1 MKAFSEVAP
10 PGWGHTKAEKE
21 KTKPNKPKSKIGG
34 SAHEFDKDL
43 KSGKFKGLPG
53 DKTMKD
59 KKASMFKLM
68 WSMKNKGDKPH
79 YKPGVKNKLK
89 AKYKEKNEM
98 IDAKKIRNYKNVP
111 NSVVAK
117 ADKEAQKVKDQEE
130 KGTLELPQMPTE
142 NLSLAPKGKGKKA
155 AKALYKED
163 DIDEGPPTPK
173 FKPLKHK
180 VYSADASI
188 PPGARGT
195 DKLGKPAKY
204 KVSKKTGMG
213 YGDPTNEEIF
223 VERILELD
231 YKKFGFETQKD
242 LIEYATQFYANEDN
256 DWQVTTVTTVGAGK
270 AKKGA
275 VAAPGSGTI
284 AKPKKAKESDV
295 NKSIEQQ
302 MADAMKEKFDRDP
315 RRATISGKLHTTRTG
330 KGSER
335 NRVGAERKIKWG
347 KGGAAGSKETKRRG
361 RDDYE
366 GEVDVVSARGKGS
379 ISQFGSKEK
388 PLPTKKGRG
397 LPKSRREFSNSGEYR
412 DTMWK
417 EDWKDMSDQQKKAK
431 AKSQFDAILKKKLG
445 NPKKYDS
452 PIKTKE
458 DVEIDEKS
466 PYNKMRRDE
475 VVPRRSGG
483 QTEIKRGN
491 TKPSSAHQ
499 MERGKKKVPGKKAER
514 FPMRS
519 SGPKTLAG
527 PQGKLP
533 EESLVDAVVRELSNQ
548 K

>member
-1 MKAFSEVAP
+1 
-10 PGWGHTKAEKE
+10 
-21 KTKPNKPKSKIGG
+21 
-34 SAHEFDKDL
+34 
-43 KSGKFKGLPG
+43 
-53 DKTMKD
+53 
-59 KKASMFKLM
+59 
-68 WSMKNKGDKPH
+68 
-79 YKPGVKNKLK
+79 
-89 AKYKEKNEM
+89 
-98 IDAKKIRNYKNVP
+98 
-111 NSVVAK
+111 
-117 ADKEAQKVKDQEE
+117 
-130 KGTLELPQMPTE
+130 MPTE

-163 DIDEGPPTPK
+163 EIDEGPPTPK

-180 VYSADASI
+180 VYSAAASI
-188 PPGARGT
+188 PKSALP
-195 DKLGKPAKY
+195 KNVPPPAKY
-204 KVSKKTGMG
+204 KVKKSGMG
-213 YGDPTNEEIF
+213 SGPPTNEETF
-223 VERILELD
+223 VERILALD

-315 RRATISGKLHTTRTG
+315 RRATVSGKLHTTRTG

-366 GEVDVVSARGKGS
+366 GDVDVVSARGKGS

-452 PIKTKE
+452 PIKEWGDTGPLSTQ
-458 DVEIDEKS
+458 DVRQHG
-466 PYNKMRRDE
+466 RRDWAKSKE
-475 VVPRRSGG
+475 
-483 QTEIKRGN
+483 
-491 TKPSSAHQ
+491 
-499 MERGKKKVPGKKAER
+499 AER
-514 FPMRS
+514 KDSDR
-519 SGPKTLAG
+519 LAK
-527 PQGKLP
+527 QQADREKKYQKAKK
-533 EESLVDAVVRELSNQ
+533 EEAEMVDAVVRELSNQ

>member
-1 MKAFSEVAP
+1 MINEVAP

-34 SAHEFDKDL
+34 TAHEFQKDL
-43 KSGKFKGLPG
+43 DSGKFKGLPG
-53 DKTMKD
+53 DKTYKD

-98 IDAKKIRNYKNVP
+98 IDPKKIRNYKNVS
-111 NSVVAK
+111 NATVEK
-117 ADKEAQKVKDQEE
+117 ANKEAEKVKDKEQ
-130 KGTLELPQMPTE
+130 KGTLQFPEMPQE

-155 AKALYKED
+155 AKALYKE
-163 DIDEGPPTPK
+163 ET
-173 FKPLKHK
+173 
-180 VYSADASI
+180 
-188 PPGARGT
+188 
-195 DKLGKPAKY
+195 
-204 KVSKKTGMG
+204 
-213 YGDPTNEEIF
+213 F

-231 YKKFGFETQKD
+231 YKEFGFETQKD